1 MTRPTGQAPL
11 TLEERQAR
19 ARQLAR
25 YDAALVEVLEPEQHL
40 PGLLEHLGAACQVIL
55 DAAQKLWP
63 KQSWESTSQGG
74 PPEVGDLHVKV
85 VSVITDADP
94 VQPLRDGVALRIG
107 ISAIITP
114 PPSVEF
120 GPEPVIYV
128 PLALAEP
135 LVKALLEQLAY
146 WHENPPNG

>member
-11 TLEERQAR
+11 TLEERQTR

-25 YDAALVEVLEPEQHL
+25 CDGALVDVLEPEQHL
-40 PGLLEHLGAACQVIL
+40 PGLLEHLGAARQVIL

-94 VQPLRDGVALRIG
+94 TKPLRGGVALRIG
-107 ISAIITP
+107 TSAIIAA
-114 PPSVEF
+114 PPSVKF
-120 GPEPVIYV
+120 GPEAALYV

-146 WHENPPNG
+146 WRENPPNG